1 MYINFLHILNKYT
14 YTFER
19 HFQKSGLTLN
29 SNSLHL
35 FCFHLKLEGVTPE
48 PDSNEDS
55 SDFMYE
61 GITIEPPTPNPTSHP
76 SDLFTISFTQ
86 SSIPVPQDGNN
97 PSSSSSL
104 TSFSSKPET
113 VRLANNG
120 YEEKRT
126 SLGAES
132 PQGTYSDVLE
142 KVIPKNSSNRC
153 NTEAA
158 ICIHDRFMLPTRILK
173 HELHFNET
181 K

>member
-1 MYINFLHILNKYT
+1 MNTRVHFECIFTNNVVHNFLIHC
-14 YTFER
+14 TFCSIS
-19 HFQKSGLTLN
+19 KP
-29 SNSLHL
+29 
-35 FCFHLKLEGVTPE
+35 EGVTPE

-55 SDFMYE
+55 SDFMYD

-113 VRLANNG
+113 VRLASNG
-120 YEEKRT
+120 FEEKGT
-126 SLGAES
+126 CLGAES

-142 KVIPKNSSNRC
+142 KVITNIHLYNRC
-153 NTEAA
+153 NTEME
-158 ICIHDRFMLPTRILK
+158 IHTG
-173 HELHFNET
+173 
-181 K
+181 